1 MFNLATQPF
10 GPTKGEYYMRLYMF
24 QESSMGRIIVI
35 GGKKTTQKADIV
47 RFRRIKE
54 RYIQNNI

>member
-1 MFNLATQPF
+1 
-10 GPTKGEYYMRLYMF
+10 MF